1 MLPSLLS
8 VGIALGIISAVLTVT
23 FIEAWC
29 PICGRGKMRCCNQ
42 PRDLEGQGG
51 RHIGESLG
59 LWVEQLCTIE
69 ELVGADMVG
78 D

>member
-1 MLPSLLS
+1 
-8 VGIALGIISAVLTVT
+8 
-23 FIEAWC
+23 
-29 PICGRGKMRCCNQ
+29 MRCCNQ

-59 LWVEQLCTIE
+59 LCVEQLCTIE
-69 ELVGADMVG
+69 ELAGADMVG

>member
-1 MLPSLLS
+1 MLPSLS
-8 VGIALGIISAVLTVT
+8 FVGIALGVIPVVLTVI

-29 PICGRGKMRCCNQ
+29 PSCGCGKMRCCNQ